1 MQPVSWGEYWDKL
14 PATIAAGAPPNIAF
28 FHNSRTSQ
36 LVSGLEPFPEDLFPL
51 QKMRAEYFA
60 FDQAFLLK
68 QGDRQFYF
76 LPAGVMSSVIF
87 YNRDLWDAV
96 GLAAVPTTWDEL
108 RLAGKKLA
116 RRGGDD
122 QLQVA
127 GFSMRSDVWTVLVD
141 TIYQQGGWLFSEDGN
156 RAYIDT
162 PEARR
167 SIDLIEQMLFG
178 DRMAD
183 LPNES
188 GFEMAADNTGM
199 QYKWTWYR
207 VNLDRL
213 TSLRYGVFRLPTF
226 TGSMY
231 PPVGRNNYESAFAVP
246 RGQDKAHRDAAFRFL
261 KWLYDQD
268 SYLIALN
275 VEGGRVPP
283 KMRLWR
289 NEQVRSDELTSVLA
303 QAAPYTVFPGE
314 LPAYQ
319 WESPL
324 GDLADGLLTRSN
336 APGVL
341 LQEAERVANARLAHE
356 MIQLPCSCTIS
367 GWVPANMLVMILSW
381 PRLWIMA
388 TFVSD

>member
-324 GDLADGLLTRSN
+324 GDLANGLLTRSN

-341 LQEAERVANARLAHE
+341 LQEAERVANARLAE
-356 MIQLPCSCTIS
+356 TPAA
-367 GWVPANMLVMILSW
+367 WVVERRYAP
-381 PRLWIMA
+381 PR
-388 TFVSD
+388 